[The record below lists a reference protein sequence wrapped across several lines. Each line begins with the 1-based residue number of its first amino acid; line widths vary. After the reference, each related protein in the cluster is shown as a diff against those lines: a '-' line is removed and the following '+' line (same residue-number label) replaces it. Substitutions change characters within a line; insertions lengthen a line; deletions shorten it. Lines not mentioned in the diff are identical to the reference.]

1 MDMNSFSGDPGFS
14 SGPPAIFMIFFVGIA
29 AVIIGVI
36 VFSVAKGVGTW
47 SQNNASPI
55 LTRPA
60 WIVAK
65 RTKVSG
71 GSGDTSASTDYFVTF
86 QFEDNS
92 REEFEIKDA
101 QFGLMAEGDQGEL
114 ESQGTRFLDFRRRI

>member
-1 MDMNSFSGDPGFS
+1 LGTNGFSGDPGFS

-29 AVIIGVI
+29 AVVIGGI
-36 VFSVAKGVGTW
+36 VFSVAKGVGNW

-65 RTKVSG
+65 RTKVWG
-71 GSGDTSASTDYFVTF
+71 GSGDTSASTNYYVTF
-86 QFEDNS
+86 QLEDNS
-92 REEFEIKDA
+92 REEFEIKDS

>member
-1 MDMNSFSGDPGFS
+1 
-14 SGPPAIFMIFFVGIA
+14 MIFFVGIA
-29 AVIIGVI
+29 AVIIGGI
-36 VFSVAKGVGTW
+36 VFAVAKGVGTW
-47 SQNNASPI
+47 SKNNASPI

-60 WIVAK
+60 WIVTK
-65 RTKVSG
+65 RTNVWG
-71 GSGDTSASTDYFVTF
+71 GSGDTSASTNYYVTF

-92 REEFEIKDA
+92 REEFEIKDS

>member
-1 MDMNSFSGDPGFS
+1 MNGFSGDAGIS
-14 SGPPAIFMIFFVGIA
+14 NGPPAIFMIFFVGIA
-29 AVIIGVI
+29 AVVIGGI

-60 WIVAK
+60 RIVAK
-65 RTKVSG
+65 RTNVWG
-71 GSGDTSASTDYFVTF
+71 GSGESSASTDYYVTF

-92 REEFEIKDA
+92 REEFQIKDA

>member
-1 MDMNSFSGDPGFS
+1 VNGFSGDPGIS

-29 AVIIGVI
+29 AVIIGAM
-36 VFSVAKGVGTW
+36 VFGVAKGVGTW

-60 WIVAK
+60 RIVAK
-65 RTKVSG
+65 RTNVWG
-71 GSGDTSASTDYFVTF
+71 GSGESSASTDYYVTF

-92 REEFEIKDA
+92 REEFQIKDA
-101 QFGLMAEGDQGEL
+101 QFGLMAEGDHGEL

>member
-1 MDMNSFSGDPGFS
+1 MGLNGFSDDPGFS
-14 SGPPAIFMIFFVGIA
+14 SGPPGIFMIFFVGIA
-29 AVIIGVI
+29 AVVIGAI

-55 LTRPA
+55 LTRSA
-60 WIVAK
+60 WIVTK
-65 RTKVSG
+65 RTNVWG
-71 GSGDTSASTDYFVTF
+71 GSGDTSATTNYYATF

-92 REEFEIKDA
+92 REEFEIKDS